1 MRTRHCSDKY
11 PSHVEPSLEANQRPS
26 RAPSLIKAV
35 RVHAGRLALGMVL
48 LLATQA
54 AEKAIPWMLGIALDA
69 LRGDRL
75 DAVRNAALVV
85 TTLAAVAWAVR
96 TGSRILIFNVGR
108 DVEFDLRNAVLER
121 LHALGPSF
129 FRTMSIGEIMSRA
142 TNDLAQVRLL
152 VGFAGLHVVNSVL
165 AFVATISLMFAT
177 SPRLAFLALLPYPV
191 IALSATK
198 FARAM
203 FVRSSD
209 AQQVLG
215 KLAERVQEDVA
226 GARLVRSLGLE
237 PHQRERFERVNADAA
252 RRTMSLVALRG
263 LMWPVLFGLSSIGTL
278 IVVWQGGVMVLEGDL
293 SVGEFAAFQAYLGQL
308 LWPTLAFGYILSILQ
323 RGRVSYQRVHE
334 ILEAEPDVSE
344 VPSPIPAGTE
354 GAIAV
359 RDLSFAHGARK
370 VLEHISF
377 EVPSGGR
384 LAVVGAT
391 GSGKST
397 LAALLPRLLPTPPG
411 TIFLDGD
418 DVTELRVPELRD
430 RVGFAQQEPFLFSTT
445 VERNL
450 AFALDDPDAPD
461 AEDRIRHA
469 AREACVDAEIDAM
482 PDGYQT
488 VVGERGVQLSGGQK
502 QRLALARAL
511 LRDPRVLVL
520 DDPMSAVDARTESAI
535 LEALERAAEGRTLIL
550 VTHRIAAAARA
561 DRIVVLDHGHIVE
574 AGSHE
579 ELVALGGHYAKL
591 AARQRLEQEIST
603 L

>member
-1 MRTRHCSDKY
+1 MVPSTRPRVESASETDVRT
-11 PSHVEPSLEANQRPS
+11 AG
-26 RAPSLIKAV
+26 APSLFQAV
-35 RVHAGRLALGMVL
+35 RVHAGRLTLGMLL

-54 AEKAIPWMLGIALDA
+54 AEKAIPWMLGVALDA
-69 LRGDRL
+69 LRGDHL
-75 DAVRNAALVV
+75 DVVRNVAFVVIALA
-85 TTLAAVAWAVR
+85 TVAWAVR

-165 AFVATISLMFAT
+165 AFVATISLMVAT
-177 SPRLAFLALLPYPV
+177 SPRLAVLALIPYPI

-215 KLAERVQEDVA
+215 KLSERVQEDVA

-237 PHQRERFERVNADAA
+237 PHQRARFERVNEDAA
-252 RRTMSLVALRG
+252 KRTMSLVALRG

-278 IVVWQGGVMVLEGDL
+278 IVVWQGGIMVLDGSL

-323 RGRVSYQRVHE
+323 RGRVSYRRVQE
-334 ILEAEPDVSE
+334 ILEAAPDIVE
-344 VPSPIPAGTE
+344 IPDAKSAGTE

-359 RDLSFAHGARK
+359 RDLSFSHGVRK
-370 VLEHISF
+370 VLEHVSF

-397 LAALLPRLLPTPPG
+397 LAALLPRLLPTPRG
-411 TIFLDGD
+411 TVFLDGE

-450 AFALDDPDAPD
+450 AFALDDPEAPD
-461 AEDRIRHA
+461 AYERIRHA
-469 AREACVDAEIDAM
+469 TREACVDTEIEGM
-482 PDGYQT
+482 PDGYRT

-511 LRDPRVLVL
+511 LNDPRVLVL

-535 LEALERAAEGRTLIL
+535 LEALERAAQGRTLVL
-550 VTHRIAAAARA
+550 VTHRIAAASRA
-561 DRIVVLDHGHIVE
+561 DRIVVLDHGKIVE
-574 AGSHE
+574 VGTHD
-579 ELVALGGHYAKL
+579 ELVAEGGLYARL

>member
-1 MRTRHCSDKY
+1 MVPSTRPRVESASETDVRT
-11 PSHVEPSLEANQRPS
+11 AG
-26 RAPSLIKAV
+26 APSLFQAV
-35 RVHAGRLALGMVL
+35 RVHAGRLTLGMLL

-54 AEKAIPWMLGIALDA
+54 AEKAIPWMLGVALDA
-69 LRGDRL
+69 LRGDHL
-75 DAVRNAALVV
+75 DVVRNVAFVVIALA
-85 TTLAAVAWAVR
+85 TVAWAVR

-165 AFVATISLMFAT
+165 AFVATISLMVAT
-177 SPRLAFLALLPYPV
+177 SPRLAVLALIPYPI

-215 KLAERVQEDVA
+215 KLSERVQEDVA

-237 PHQRERFERVNADAA
+237 PHQRARFERVNEDAA
-252 RRTMSLVALRG
+252 KRTMSLVALRG

-278 IVVWQGGVMVLEGDL
+278 IVVWQGGIMVLDGSL

-323 RGRVSYQRVHE
+323 RGRVSYRRVQE
-334 ILEAEPDVSE
+334 ILEAAPDIVE
-344 VPSPIPAGTE
+344 IPDAKSAGTE

-359 RDLSFAHGARK
+359 RDLSFSHGVRK
-370 VLEHISF
+370 VLEHVSF

-397 LAALLPRLLPTPPG
+397 LAALLPRLLPTPRG
-411 TIFLDGD
+411 TVFLDGE

-450 AFALDDPDAPD
+450 AFALDDPEAPD
-461 AEDRIRHA
+461 AHERIRHA
-469 AREACVDAEIDAM
+469 TREACVDTEIEGM
-482 PDGYQT
+482 PDGYRT

-511 LRDPRVLVL
+511 LNDPRVLVL

-535 LEALERAAEGRTLIL
+535 LEALERAAQGRTLVL
-550 VTHRIAAAARA
+550 VTHRIAAASRA
-561 DRIVVLDHGHIVE
+561 DRIVVLDHGKIVE
-574 AGSHE
+574 VGTHD
-579 ELVALGGHYAKL
+579 ELVAEGGLYARL